1 MTSSPLITWKV
12 KLDFGMDGTITGYR
26 ESLDRLTPSMLMT
39 AKSFQCA
46 TYYMERT
53 NDVIKAEKR
62 KQKSIDRIAWK
73 AEAAQRHAKR
83 GNWK

>member
-1 MTSSPLITWKV
+1 MTYADLVEGVTSATDTTVADVRRSIERLA
-12 KLDFGMDGTITGYR
+12 GTILKINPHKAIAGL
-26 ESLDRLTPSMLMT
+26 ESLN
-39 AKSFQCA
+39 AAIEEQ
-46 TYYMERT
+46 
-53 NDVIKAEKR
+53 KR

>member
-1 MTSSPLITWKV
+1 MTYADLIERV
-12 KLDFGMDGTITGYR
+12 A
-26 ESLDRLTPSMLMT
+26 S
-39 AKSFQCA
+39 A
-46 TYYMERT
+46 TDT
-53 NDVIKAEKR
+53 TVAVIEEQKR